1 MTSSPTKTILIIYF
15 INSIFSAISVLFVLG
30 DNKQAMALYAIVM
43 IFFIFLLLK
52 TNILFEHKKKG
63 RKYFFEIK

>member
-1 MTSSPTKTILIIYF
+1 MTSSPTKTVLIIYF

-30 DNKQAMALYAIVM
+30 DNKQAMALYVIIM

-63 RKYFFEIK
+63 KK